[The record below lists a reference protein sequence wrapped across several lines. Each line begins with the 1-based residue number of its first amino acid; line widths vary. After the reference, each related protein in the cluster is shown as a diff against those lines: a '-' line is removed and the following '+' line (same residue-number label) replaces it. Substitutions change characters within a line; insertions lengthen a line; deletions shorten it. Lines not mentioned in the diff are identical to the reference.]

1 MEGSTVL
8 GMKTFVHKVLESA
21 QDHRLDELRGVDDK
35 GGAVNLGSACLVT
48 P

>member
-8 GMKTFVHKVLESA
+8 GMKTSVHKVLESA
-21 QDHRLDELRGVDDK
+21 QDHRLDGLRGVDDK
-35 GGAVNLGSACLVT
+35 GDSVNLGSACLVH